1 MAVFPATEEISVL
14 PKIDFTLYVL
24 NLSFTKGMDITPAT
38 VILDTPPMYCYNL
51 QQ

>member
-24 NLSFTKGMDITPAT
+24 NLSFTKGMDIGAPAT
-38 VILDTPPMYCYNL
+38 VILDTPPMYCL
-51 QQ
+51 